1 MEYFRNSL
9 PMDSHVQCLDVG
21 RNPDGQTS
29 TESLSYVGTTVSRTE
44 TGKSEGRADRFS
56 SVARWSARWHGKGF
70 SEEESNPPA
79 RPCRY
84 PASGSRLPSFEV
96 SAFGG
101 PNRDDRTAITEL

>member
-29 TESLSYVGTTVSRTE
+29 TESLSYVGTTVSQAE
-44 TGKSEGRADRFS
+44 TGEREDRADQFS
-56 SVARWSARWHGKGF
+56 SVVKLSAQWHSKGF

-101 PNRDDRTAITEL
+101 PNREDLTAITEL